1 MNYVLTGSIGHIS
14 KPLAKSLIAAGH
26 QVKIITS
33 KPDRKAEIEKLG
45 ANALVGS
52 VEDQNFV
59 TSAFAGA
66 DAVYLMVP
74 PNFAAPNLSAFQ
86 HKVSDVYAA
95 AVQQSGVK
103 QVLVLSSIGAHMKK
117 GAGPVDGVAYLEDK
131 ISALKDV
138 NAVFLRPSYFYYNL
152 LNQANIIKHAGIV
165 TSTQPADYKLILT
178 HPNDIAEAAAA
189 RLLALDFKGTQVQYI
204 ASDDTN
210 SWQQITDT
218 LTGAINKQGVPYVQS
233 TDEQSEQAMLQA
245 GVPATFAEAYKTMG
259 QALRSGEMQ
268 ADYWNNKPAQT
279 GKVKLADF
287 AREFAA
293 VYNAG

>member
-33 KPDRKAEIEKLG
+33 KPNRKAEIEKLG
-45 ANALVGS
+45 AIALVGS
-52 VEDQNFV
+52 VEDQDFV
-59 TSAFAGA
+59 AGALAGA
-66 DAVYLMVP
+66 DAVYLMIP
-74 PNFAAPNLSAFQ
+74 PNFAAPSLSAFQ
-86 HKVSDVYAA
+86 QKVADVYAA
-95 AVQQSGVK
+95 AVQQAGVK
-103 QVLVLSSIGAHMKK
+103 QVVVLSSIGAHMKT
-117 GAGPVDGVAYLEDK
+117 GAGPVDGLAYLEDK

-165 TSTQPADYKLILT
+165 TSTQPADYKMILV
-178 HPNDIAEAAAA
+178 HPNDIAEIAAKW
-189 RLLALDFKGTQVQYI
+189 LLTPDFKGTQVQYI

-218 LTGAINKQGVPYVQS
+218 LTAAVNKQGVPYVES
-233 TDEQSEQAMLQA
+233 TDEQSQQAMLQA
-245 GVPATFAEAYKTMG
+245 GVPATFAEAYAVMG
-259 QALRSGEMQ
+259 KALRSGEMQ
-268 ADYWNNKPAQT
+268 ADYWKNKPTQT
-279 GKVKLADF
+279 GKVKLTDF
-287 AREFAA
+287 AKEFAA